1 MDQANI
7 ITDEM
12 APMARVLHPDDVFRL
27 TATIVRDGVP
37 IEAVVAFHP
46 KDKDGRAVVV
56 VNTQPYDGD
65 LNAWRDV
72 MHERRRQITVKGM
85 TPAHDDTHATGEMTR
100 GALNYLAAASATMLL
115 RGHRFDGPAPLS
127 DMGRIVDWPWSRDWW
142 KPGAVRRM
150 LVKAAALVVAEI
162 QRLDRADAGEAGR

>member
-7 ITDEM
+7 ITEEM

-27 TATIVRDGVP
+27 TATIVRDGAP

-85 TPAHDDTHATGEMTR
+85 TAQHDDAHATGEMTR

-115 RGHRFDGPAPLS
+115 GGKAFDAKPPL
-127 DMGRIVDWPWSRDWW
+127 DGLGAIVAWPWSRDWW
-142 KPGAVRRM
+142 KPGLVRRM
-150 LVKAAALVVAEI
+150 LVKAAALIIAEI
-162 QRLDRADAGEAGR
+162 QRLDRAEAGEAGR